1 MESSTFGHITD
12 WNDVI
17 KKETKG
23 RNDADLGEVLEV
35 KDDIV
40 ITERGTL
47 SKEKFYLPKSIPHGF
62 NGHTLL
68 FDITEEEAKERFM
81 NDPASTQGS
90 KIQSTTTTSSSTST
104 TATADV
110 EKPIPVIEEKLELS
124 KKETIQEAKVIKKP
138 RIDFKTVEVE
148 LTHEELIIEKRQPAQ
163 SNTSSSSTSSTIT
176 TSSSTTTTTTSTT
189 PDIAQTKT
197 EISIPLKREDVIV
210 SKKPHVKEEI
220 VIKKKPVTETKT
232 ISEQLITEKVSI
244 RNPAGEEVTEQ
255 TQEKEGDRE
264 ERGVEGGGV
273 KVDEKE
279 LQ

>member
-81 NDPASTQGS
+81 NDPALAQGS
-90 KIQSTTTTSSSTST
+90 KIQSTTTLASTST
-104 TATADV
+104 TTADV
-110 EKPIPVIEEKLELS
+110 EKPIRVIEEKLEVS

-148 LTHEELIIEKRQPAQ
+148 LTHEELIIEKRQPAEA
-163 SNTSSSSTSSTIT
+163 NSSS
-176 TSSSTTTTTTSTT
+176 TTSTT
-189 PDIAQTKT
+189 PDIAQSKI

-220 VIKKKPVTETKT
+220 VIKKKPVSETKR
-232 ISEQLITEKVSI
+232 ISEQLISEKVSI
-244 RNPAGEEVTEQ
+244 RNPAGEEVITEESQ
-255 TQEKEGDRE
+255 QQEEKQE
-264 ERGVEGGGV
+264 GVEGERQ
-273 KVDEKE
+273 DEKE
-279 LQ
+279 